1 VHYNKIQHQ
10 SISEGN
16 VEKKNDVY
24 VSRSRPGGGYWD
36 YKILPVP
43 HHDMNGFVQQ
53 TVEIEG
59 VAPIDILPYSVLST
73 LRYYT
78 PEDKGSRMKFNTVTM
93 REIFKMESDELYKNY
108 IDFHMEGYERFNT
121 QLVRN
126 TIFLSNIQRILRSKI
141 NDVFVKA
148 HKIVERSHKIADY
161 SITEYNL
168 VDKGTYSNPNTWS
181 NI

>member
-1 VHYNKIQHQ
+1 
-10 SISEGN
+10 
-16 VEKKNDVY
+16 
-24 VSRSRPGGGYWD
+24 
-36 YKILPVP
+36 
-43 HHDMNGFVQQ
+43 
-53 TVEIEG
+53 
-59 VAPIDILPYSVLST
+59 
-73 LRYYT
+73 
-78 PEDKGSRMKFNTVTM
+78 M

-148 HKIVERSHKIADY
+148 HKIVELSHKISDY